1 MMYGD
6 ADPDA
11 YRQTLVS
18 GKYRCYQMITII
30 VTVPKKDG
38 THKIFMEFLK
48 SQFIKN
54 RLWHLKKEK
63 YEKEKYLA

>member
-1 MMYGD
+1 MSPLQTHLYEHSMMYGD

-38 THKIFMEFLK
+38 THKTFHGIFEI
-48 SQFIKN
+48 SI
-54 RLWHLKKEK
+54 
-63 YEKEKYLA
+63 Y